1 MIGNLPNLGDPDD
14 IETIIVLMMM
24 TVMRAPLHDNE
35 NNIDNC
41 SLLLTNI
48 EANLHILV

>member
-24 TVMRAPLHDNE
+24 MTVMRAPLHDNE
-35 NNIDNC
+35 NNIDIIAHC
-41 SLLLTNI
+41 Y
-48 EANLHILV
+48 